1 MWRPSV
7 NTQCYHDTI
16 GYIPCAVASV
26 PVPVSIDKRTDKE
39 NVVSLHVMEY
49 RAAVKMEEMLPFMT
63 NTDGRNAYYAE

>member
-1 MWRPSV
+1 M
-7 NTQCYHDTI
+7 
-16 GYIPCAVASV
+16 ASV

-63 NTDGRNAYYAE
+63 NVDGRNAYYAE